1 MSVMVTTQPVDFFKF
16 VFDGFRS
23 IPELWDMS
31 TPELLRTEVR
41 NLTLTAQKSNWDGQR
56 AFLAGQKRATE
67 LYQAFKAIQ
76 DREQR
81 KIDRAD
87 QKKREALIETERQVI
102 AEQAK
107 VELEEIV
114 TRLQAQDNL
123 SAATKY
129 ALQYFRYVY
138 LEGKRDLE
146 IAGHFKG
153 STRDQRYQWKKRA
166 IDLIEPL
173 ASVIAKKYIS
183 ERTNRKFASVQ
194 EIDRYADIFLFK
206 TMETL

>member
-1 MSVMVTTQPVDFFKF
+1 MEPTQPVDLFKF

-23 IPELWDMS
+23 IPELWEAS
-31 TPELLRTEVR
+31 TPELLRTEIR
-41 NLTLTAQKSNWDGQR
+41 NLTLTAQKNNWDGQR

-67 LYQAFKAIQ
+67 LYQAFKAIH

-81 KIDRAD
+81 KIDRANR
-87 QKKREALIETERQVI
+87 KKQEAILEAERQAI

-107 VELEEIV
+107 AELEEIV
-114 TRLQAQDNL
+114 TRLQNQDNL
-123 SAATKY
+123 SVATKY
-129 ALQYFRYVY
+129 SLQYFRYVY
-138 LEGKRDLE
+138 LEGKRDSE
-146 IAGHFKG
+146 IAAHFKG

-166 IDLIEPL
+166 IDLIEPM

-194 EIDRYADIFLFK
+194 EIDRYADIFLLK
-206 TMETL
+206 TMETI

>member
-1 MSVMVTTQPVDFFKF
+1 MELTQPVDLFKF

-23 IPELWDMS
+23 IPELWDAS
-31 TPELLRTEVR
+31 TPELLRTEIR
-41 NLTLTAQKSNWDGQR
+41 NLTLTAQKNNWDGQR
-56 AFLAGQKRATE
+56 AFLTGQKRATE
-67 LYQAFKAIQ
+67 LYQSFKAIH

-81 KIDRAD
+81 KIDRAN
-87 QKKREALIETERQVI
+87 QKRQEAQLQIEKQVI

-107 VELEEIV
+107 IELEEIV
-114 TRLQAQDNL
+114 TRLQSQDNL

-138 LEGKRDLE
+138 LEGKRDSE
-146 IAGHFKG
+146 IAVKFKG

-166 IDLIEPL
+166 IDMIEPL
-173 ASVIAKKYIS
+173 ASVTAKKYIS

-194 EIDRYADIFLFK
+194 EIDRYADIFLLK
-206 TMETL
+206 TMETK